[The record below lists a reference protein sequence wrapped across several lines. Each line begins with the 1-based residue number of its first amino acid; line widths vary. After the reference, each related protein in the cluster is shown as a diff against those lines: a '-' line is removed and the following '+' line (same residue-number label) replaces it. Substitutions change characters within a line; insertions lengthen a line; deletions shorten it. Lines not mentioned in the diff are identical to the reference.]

1 MVNICVVCNT
11 NKAALKRPK
20 TNEMI
25 CKECFFTV
33 FEDEIH
39 HTIVSNN
46 LFKRGDRVAI
56 AASGGKGE

>member
-1 MVNICVVCNT
+1 
-11 NKAALKRPK
+11 
-20 TNEMI
+20 MI

-56 AASGGKGE
+56 AASGGKGEWRNIIYYYLYFN

>member
-1 MVNICVVCNT
+1 
-11 NKAALKRPK
+11 
-20 TNEMI
+20 MI

-56 AASGGKGE
+56 AASGGKGEWLQFKLLLLVF